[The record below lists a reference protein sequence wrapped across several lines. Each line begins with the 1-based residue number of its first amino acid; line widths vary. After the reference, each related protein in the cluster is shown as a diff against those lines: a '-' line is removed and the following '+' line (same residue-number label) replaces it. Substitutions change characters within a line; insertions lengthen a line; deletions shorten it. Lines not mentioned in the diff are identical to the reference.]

1 MNLVNRGVV
10 IVKPK
15 PPFLEWVNSDPSLA
29 PPVSMEYLQEDCTA
43 ILVPD
48 SDSLE
53 EALAYLEDFKPML
66 FEMELEDWNRDRAT
80 WPASRTNELFDA
92 WFKLEAHS
100 MVWDSAGAPI
110 ETEEDEGAMDIAGT
124 WHVISSP
131 DFDDDY
137 LYMET
142 TPHVTLRQDGAQVSG
157 EFHIGLIVGSLAG
170 RMDGG
175 RVLFS
180 FEATDEME
188 PVNGAGTIALQD
200 GRLVLT
206 LLFHFGDEFTFEC
219 ELV

>member
-1 MNLVNRGVV
+1 
-10 IVKPK
+10 
-15 PPFLEWVNSDPSLA
+15 
-29 PPVSMEYLQEDCTA
+29 
-43 ILVPD
+43 
-48 SDSLE
+48 
-53 EALAYLEDFKPML
+53 
-66 FEMELEDWNRDRAT
+66 
-80 WPASRTNELFDA
+80 
-92 WFKLEAHS
+92 
-100 MVWDSAGAPI
+100 
-110 ETEEDEGAMDIAGT
+110 MDIAGT

-142 TPHVTLRQDGAQVSG
+142 TPHVTLRQDGARVSG

-170 RMDGG
+170 RMDGD

-188 PVNGAGTIALQD
+188 PVNGAGTIALQG
-200 GRLVLT
+200 GRLTLT